1 MKDLWFWVIISVLF
15 LANIA
20 VHRYQK
26 VGVWFGFALS
36 SYSAIANDSI
46 QTLGTFIA
54 SNSGKVAWWKQW
66 IYIAAIF
73 NGTVMYSWYYNS
85 GDITYERL
93 QAKGFET
100 QPAKFEYM
108 QTAAPIIL
116 LILTRLRVPVSTTFM
131 ILTVFVTK
139 PKALGKTV
147 LKSISG
153 YGLSFG
159 LAVLVYLP
167 FSPCIR
173 RYCE

>member
-1 MKDLWFWVIISVLF
+1 
-15 LANIA
+15 
-20 VHRYQK
+20 
-26 VGVWFGFALS
+26 
-36 SYSAIANDSI
+36 
-46 QTLGTFIA
+46 
-54 SNSGKVAWWKQW
+54 
-66 IYIAAIF
+66 
-73 NGTVMYSWYYNS
+73 
-85 GDITYERL
+85 
-93 QAKGFET
+93 
-100 QPAKFEYM
+100 M